1 MDIQKLRRIL
11 EDLSFMNRRGLR
23 YNFFRALEFQ
33 RALEEE
39 ADANKKCVSEEMQ
52 TND

>member
-11 EDLSFMNRRGLR
+11 EDLSLNRRGLR
-23 YNFFRALEFQ
+23 YNFFRALEYR